1 MNTIEKEKKM
11 SLLKDW
17 LTAIVF
23 GILYGTMMFLFIR

>member
-1 MNTIEKEKKM
+1 MNTTEKEKKM

-23 GILYGTMMFLFIR
+23 GILFGTMMFLFIK

>member
-1 MNTIEKEKKM
+1 MNTIGKEKKM

>member
-1 MNTIEKEKKM
+1 MNTTEKEKKI

>member
-11 SLLKDW
+11 SSLKDW

-23 GILYGTMMFLFIR
+23 GILFGTMMFLFIR